1 MLTNL
6 LKVILGFVLAIAVL
20 LGTGLTVALYF
31 VNRTAVTPPK
41 PIYPN
46 DNPSFQA
53 KKPKAIAKSP
63 PKKPATPNP
72 TSSPT
77 ATPNPTSSPT
87 ATPTPTESPKPLPPD
102 AYEGTVTWANG
113 LSMRSEPDA
122 NSSTTGGVGGN
133 KKVIILEESADK
145 KWQKIR
151 IPDTDKEGWVKAGN
165 IQRSQ

>member
-41 PIYPN
+41 PMYPN

-53 KKPKAIAKSP
+53 KKPKAIPKSP
-63 PKKPATPNP
+63 PKKLATPNP
-72 TSSPT
+72 TSSP
-77 ATPNPTSSPT
+77 
-87 ATPTPTESPKPLPPD
+87 TPTPTESPKPLPPD
-102 AYEGTVTWANG
+102 AYEGTVTWADG
-113 LSMRSEPDA
+113 LSMRSEPDT

>member
-6 LKVILGFVLAIAVL
+6 LKVILGFILAIAVL

-41 PIYPN
+41 PLYAN
-46 DNPSFQA
+46 DNPSKQI
-53 KKPKAIAKSP
+53 KKPKATPKSQSQ
-63 PKKPATPNP
+63 K
-72 TSSPT
+72 S

-87 ATPTPTESPKPLPPD
+87 ATPTPTPTESPKALPPD
-102 AYEGTVTWANG
+102 AYEGTVTWAQG

-151 IPDTDKEGWVKAGN
+151 IADTDKEGWVKAGN
-165 IQRSQ
+165 IQRYQ

>member
-63 PKKPATPNP
+63 PKKSATPNP

-77 ATPNPTSSPT
+77 PTPT

-122 NSSTTGGVGGN
+122 NSSTIGGVGGN

>member
-6 LKVILGFVLAIAVL
+6 LKVILGFILAIAVL

-41 PIYPN
+41 PLYAN
-46 DNPSFQA
+46 DNPSKQI
-53 KKPKAIAKSP
+53 KKPKATPKSQLQ
-63 PKKPATPNP
+63 KPATPN
-72 TSSPT
+72 
-77 ATPNPTSSPT
+77 ATSSPT
-87 ATPTPTESPKPLPPD
+87 ATPTPTESPKALPPD
-102 AYEGTVTWANG
+102 AYEGTVTWAQG
-113 LSMRSEPDA
+113 LSMRAEPDA

-151 IPDTDKEGWVKAGN
+151 IADTDKEGWVKAGN
-165 IQRSQ
+165 IQRSP

>member
-1 MLTNL
+1 M
-6 LKVILGFVLAIAVL
+6 
-20 LGTGLTVALYF
+20 
-31 VNRTAVTPPK
+31 
-41 PIYPN
+41 YPN

-63 PKKPATPNP
+63 PKKLATPNP
-72 TSSPT
+72 TSSP
-77 ATPNPTSSPT
+77 
-87 ATPTPTESPKPLPPD
+87 TPTPTESPKPLPPD
-102 AYEGTVTWANG
+102 AYEGTVTWADG
-113 LSMRSEPDA
+113 LSMRSEPDT

>member
-41 PIYPN
+41 PMYPN

-63 PKKPATPNP
+63 PKKLATPNP
-72 TSSPT
+72 TSSP
-77 ATPNPTSSPT
+77 
-87 ATPTPTESPKPLPPD
+87 TPTPTESPKPLPPD
-102 AYEGTVTWANG
+102 AYEGTVTWADG
-113 LSMRSEPDA
+113 LSMRSEPDT

>member
-41 PIYPN
+41 PMYPN

-63 PKKPATPNP
+63 SKKLATPNP
-72 TSSPT
+72 TSS
-77 ATPNPTSSPT
+77 
-87 ATPTPTESPKPLPPD
+87 PTPTESPKPLPPD
-102 AYEGTVTWANG
+102 AYEGTVTWADG
-113 LSMRSEPDA
+113 LSMRAKPDA
-122 NSSTTGGVGGN
+122 NSPSIAGVGGN

-151 IPDTDKEGWVKAGN
+151 IADTDKEGWVKSGN

>member
-41 PIYPN
+41 PMYPN

-53 KKPKAIAKSP
+53 KKPKAIPKSP
-63 PKKPATPNP
+63 PKKLATPNP
-72 TSSPT
+72 TSSP
-77 ATPNPTSSPT
+77 
-87 ATPTPTESPKPLPPD
+87 TPTPTESPKPLPPD
-102 AYEGTVTWANG
+102 AYEGTVTWADG
-113 LSMRSEPDA
+113 LSMRAKPDA
-122 NSSTTGGVGGN
+122 NSPSIVGVGGN

-151 IPDTDKEGWVKAGN
+151 IADTDKEGWVKSGN

>member
-41 PIYPN
+41 PMYPN

-53 KKPKAIAKSP
+53 KKPKAIPKSP
-63 PKKPATPNP
+63 PKKLATPNP
-72 TSSPT
+72 TSSP
-77 ATPNPTSSPT
+77 
-87 ATPTPTESPKPLPPD
+87 TPTPTESPKPLPPD
-102 AYEGTVTWANG
+102 AYEGTVTWADG
-113 LSMRSEPDA
+113 LSMRAKPDA
-122 NSSTTGGVGGN
+122 NSPSIAGVGGN

-151 IPDTDKEGWVKAGN
+151 IADTDKEGWVKSGN

>member
-41 PIYPN
+41 PLYPN

-63 PKKPATPNP
+63 PKKVATPNP
-72 TSSPT
+72 KSSPKP
-77 ATPNPTSSPT
+77 TPTT
-87 ATPTPTESPKPLPPD
+87 TPTESPKPLPPD
-102 AYEGTVTWANG
+102 AYEGTVTWAEG
-113 LSMRSEPDA
+113 LSMRSEPEA
-122 NSSTTGGVGGN
+122 NSSTIGGIGGN

-165 IQRSQ
+165 IQRSP

>member
-41 PIYPN
+41 PMYPN
-46 DNPSFQA
+46 DNPSFSA

-63 PKKPATPNP
+63 PKKPTTPK
-72 TSSPT
+72 
-77 ATPNPTSSPT
+77 PTSSPT

-102 AYEGTVTWANG
+102 AYEGTVTWADG

-122 NSSTTGGVGGN
+122 NSSTIGGVGGN

-151 IPDTDKEGWVKAGN
+151 IPDTDKEGWVKSGN